1 VRAVRCALVAASLA
15 VTGAFFLSRW
25 AINADAVGRHDMG
38 AALLFSYLFV
48 LTFYGSLALAA
59 AALALVVAGLVRR
72 RRHLVDVVALG
83 VSLLPAA
90 FLLALDYRLLV
101 SR

>member
-1 VRAVRCALVAASLA
+1 MRVVRGALVTASVA
-15 VTGAFFLSRW
+15 VTGAFFVSGW
-25 AINADAVGRHDMG
+25 AVNADAVGRHDMG

-59 AALALVVAGLVRR
+59 AALAFVVAGLVRR
-72 RRHLVDVVALG
+72 RRDVLSVVALV

>member
-1 VRAVRCALVAASLA
+1 MRVVRYALVAATVA
-15 VTGAFFLSRW
+15 VTGAFFFSRW

-38 AALLFSYLFV
+38 AALLFSYLVV
-48 LTFYGSLALAA
+48 LTVYGSLGLAA
-59 AALALVVAGLVRR
+59 AALVLVIAGLVRR
-72 RRHLVDVVALG
+72 RRHVLDVVALG

-90 FLLALDYRLLV
+90 YLLALDYRLLV